1 MRCGFVIWINL
12 AHTEDENN
20 RLLTAAIVLGAISH

>member
-12 AHTEDENN
+12 AHAEDKNN
-20 RLLTAAIVLGAISH
+20 RLLRAAIVLGAIAH